1 VADLDVLDCY
11 WASVLIGCQERC
23 SVCKNLKPL
32 VQKNSA
38 AKQMEEA
45 KKTGG
50 LDDPSSPGKW

>member
-1 VADLDVLDCY
+1 
-11 WASVLIGCQERC
+11 
-23 SVCKNLKPL
+23 VCKNLKPL
-32 VQKNSA
+32 VQKYSA